1 MKEPLVH
8 YDPLDP
14 ETVRDPYPTYAAM
27 RQLGAPCWNEIMKC
41 WVVTSYEGCRRVLG
55 DHENF
60 AADWRR
66 GGESMPDSAL
76 SVHSLDPPD
85 STVIYREL
93 AATLRQVNTPGLSRR
108 LRHAISD
115 RLRMLT
121 GPPVDLVPDFTEPL
135 ACWFL
140 SEVLEVP
147 SLDTPEIRP
156 MGEAI
161 HRAMDAGLVPEAF
174 QPGRDA
180 HRKLAALIETWVA
193 SMNPE
198 QPLRNLV
205 DRTAAEGLERTMT
218 LNSVRTLI
226 ANAFTSL
233 PASLSTIVHGFARD
247 PGLLT
252 GTVDEKRL
260 DMAVHE
266 FLRHE
271 SPSQGTTRLCVAD
284 TVLSGTKICRGEDVL
299 ILISAGNR
307 DPAKFDDPDRL
318 RPERWP
324 NQHIAFGHGPHS
336 CSAAM
341 LSRFLLRELVAVLA
355 EGSVSIRVTGP
366 VTYKPA
372 ATIRMRATLPA
383 VVTQHA

>member
-1 MKEPLVH
+1 
-8 YDPLDP
+8 
-14 ETVRDPYPTYAAM
+14 
-27 RQLGAPCWNEIMKC
+27 MKC
-41 WVVTSYEGCRRVLG
+41 WVVTSYEECRRVLG
-55 DHENF
+55 DYENF

-85 STVIYREL
+85 STAIYREL
-93 AATLRQVNTPGLSRR
+93 AATLRQVHTPDLSRT
-108 LRHAISD
+108 LRQDISD
-115 RLRMLT
+115 RLGRLA
-121 GPPVDLVPDFTEPL
+121 GPPVDLVRNFTEPL

-161 HRAMDAGLVPEAF
+161 HRSMDSGLVPEAF
-174 QPGRDA
+174 QPGREA
-180 HRKLAALIETWVA
+180 HRKLAALIESWVS
-193 SMNPE
+193 SMAPE
-198 QPLRNLV
+198 QPLRILV
-205 DRTAAEGLERTMT
+205 DRTEAAGLKRTMT

-233 PASLSTIVHGFARD
+233 PASLSTVVNGFARD

-252 GTVDEKRL
+252 GSLNEKRL

-284 TVLSGTKICRGEDVL
+284 TVLSGTKIRRGEDVL
-299 ILISAGNR
+299 ILISAANR
-307 DPAKFDDPDRL
+307 DPAKFDEPDQL

-355 EGSVSIRVTGP
+355 EGRVGIHLTGP

-383 VVTQHA
+383 VVTQCA

>member
-1 MKEPLVH
+1 MKELLVH

-14 ETVRDPYPTYAAM
+14 DTIRDPYPTYAAM
-27 RQLGAPCWNEIMKC
+27 RELKVPCWNEIMKC
-41 WVVTSYEGCRRVLG
+41 WVITSYDECRRVLG

-66 GGESMPDSAL
+66 GGESLPDSAL

-93 AATLRQVNTPGLSRR
+93 AATLRQVTTPDLSSR
-108 LRHAISD
+108 LRRTISD
-115 RLRMLT
+115 RLRALS
-121 GPPVDLVPDFTEPL
+121 GRAVDLVPDFTEPL

-147 SLDTPEIRP
+147 SLDTPEIRRV
-156 MGEAI
+156 GEAI

-193 SMNPE
+193 SMSPE

-205 DRTAAEGLERTMT
+205 DRAADEQLARTMV

-233 PASLSTIVHGFARD
+233 PASLGTIVHGFAAD
-247 PGLLT
+247 PELLK

-284 TVLSGTKICRGEDVL
+284 TVLSGTKIRRGEDVL
-299 ILISAGNR
+299 TLISAGNR

-318 RPERWP
+318 RLARWP

-355 EGSVSIRVTGP
+355 EGGVSIHLTGP
-366 VTYKPA
+366 VTYKSA
-372 ATIRMRATLPA
+372 ATIRMRATLPG

>member
-1 MKEPLVH
+1 MKELLVH
-8 YDPLDP
+8 YDPLAP
-14 ETVRDPYPTYAAM
+14 ETIHDPYPTYKAM
-27 RQLGAPCWNEIMKC
+27 RELGAPCWNEIMKC
-41 WVVTSYEGCRRVLG
+41 WVVTSYDGCKRVLS
-55 DHENF
+55 DYENF

-66 GGESMPDSAL
+66 GGESMPENAL

-93 AATLRQVNTPGLSRR
+93 AATLRQVIAPDLSHR
-108 LRHAISD
+108 LRQAISD
-115 RLRMLT
+115 RLRTLA
-121 GPPVDLVPDFTEPL
+121 GPPVDLVSDFTEPL

-147 SLDTPEIRP
+147 SLDTPEIRS
-156 MGEAI
+156 MGGAI

-180 HRKLAALIETWVA
+180 HRKLAALIEAWVA
-193 SMNPE
+193 SMTPQ
-198 QPLRNLV
+198 QPLRTLV
-205 DRTAAEGLERTMT
+205 DRAAVEGLEGAMT

-233 PASLSTIVHGFARD
+233 PASLGTIVHGFARD
-247 PGLLT
+247 PGLLA
-252 GTVDEKRL
+252 GTVNEKRL

-284 TVLSGTKICRGEDVL
+284 TVLSGAKIRRGEDVL
-299 ILISAGNR
+299 VLVSAGNR
-307 DPAKFDDPDRL
+307 DPAKFDDPDQL

-341 LSRFLLRELVAVLA
+341 LSRVLLRELVAVLA
-355 EGSVSIRVTGP
+355 DGSISIRLTGP

-383 VVTQHA
+383 VVTPAS